1 MILAFSLCFE
11 NLRKNLLFPLV
22 TFWTIAFL
30 LDMLF
35 RWVGKVAEQQ
45 WSVILDQRTHLAF
58 AAVYGLLLISLL
70 FYYCVF
76 AADWHTLLKQIT

>member
-35 RWVGKVAEQQ
+35 R
-45 WSVILDQRTHLAF
+45 
-58 AAVYGLLLISLL
+58 
-70 FYYCVF
+70 
-76 AADWHTLLKQIT
+76 